1 MLPPI
6 APAPAIA
13 PPSPLSF
20 HISVLL
26 DRNEDGTIRKTRNG
40 YYRFTLCFKDSNN
53 VTAATIRGF
62 RITPPFMRLQP
73 PMSQWRDTIYTF
85 IELRPDLEAAIIAA
99 VQAEIA
105 VIPPTSS
112 NALSNSGQST

>member
-1 MLPPI
+1 MIPPI
-6 APAPAIA
+6 APTPAIA
-13 PPSPLSF
+13 PSSPKPTMQCPPTF

-53 VTAATIRGF
+53 TTAATIRGF

-85 IELRPDLEAAIIAA
+85 IELRPDLEAAIITA

-105 VIPPTSS
+105 TIPPY
-112 NALSNSGQST
+112 LP